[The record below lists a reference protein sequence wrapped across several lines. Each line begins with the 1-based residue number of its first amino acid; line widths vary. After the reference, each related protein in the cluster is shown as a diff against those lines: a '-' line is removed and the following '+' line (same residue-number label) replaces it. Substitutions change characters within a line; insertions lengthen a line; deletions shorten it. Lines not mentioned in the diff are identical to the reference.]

1 MSMNAIL
8 ETIKDLS
15 YSQGF
20 YGRLLRSIMELKK
33 NDIEEYER
41 LAEYLEGQN
50 FKDALEMV
58 LFFEC

>member
-20 YGRLLRSIMELKK
+20 YGRLLRSIMELKE
-33 NDIEEYER
+33 NDAEEYER
-41 LAEYLEGQN
+41 LADYLEGQN
-50 FKDALEMV
+50 FKDAVEMV